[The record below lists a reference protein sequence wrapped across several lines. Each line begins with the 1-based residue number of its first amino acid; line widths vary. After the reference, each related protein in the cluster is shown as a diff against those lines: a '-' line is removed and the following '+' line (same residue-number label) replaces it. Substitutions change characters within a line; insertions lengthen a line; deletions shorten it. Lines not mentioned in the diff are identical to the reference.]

1 MITSMD
7 RSGWFGASDTSMVLA
22 KNRRTKSWKQWWA
35 VKLGEQEPDFHGS
48 IYTEAGNK
56 YEHPLLLSINE
67 NMGLDRQTRDKNLLL
82 RVNYDGDFNG
92 TIYEAKTHKQEK
104 EFEVT
109 RTYWRQAQVEMYAYQ
124 RMQQKL
130 ELPPF
135 RRLYIVSYALFPDEY
150 FKEHGGV
157 EIDFARVK
165 FHEIKY
171 DRHFIK
177 DEYLPALKELARALR
192 KGKFPS

>member
-1 MITSMD
+1 MIADTD
-7 RSGWFGASDTSMVLA
+7 RSGWFGASDTGMVLA

-67 NMGLDRQTRDKNLLL
+67 NMELDRQVKDKSLLL

-92 TIYEAKTHKQEK
+92 TVYEAKTHKQEK
-104 EFEVT
+104 AFEVT
-109 RTYWRQAQVEMYAYQ
+109 KAYWRQAQVEMYAYQ
-124 RMQQKL
+124 KMQEAL
-130 ELPPF
+130 GLPPF

-150 FKEHGGV
+150 FGDGEA
-157 EIDFARVK
+157 EIDFPRVK

-171 DRHFIK
+171 DKHFIK
-177 DEYLPALKELARALR
+177 DEYLPALKELARALK